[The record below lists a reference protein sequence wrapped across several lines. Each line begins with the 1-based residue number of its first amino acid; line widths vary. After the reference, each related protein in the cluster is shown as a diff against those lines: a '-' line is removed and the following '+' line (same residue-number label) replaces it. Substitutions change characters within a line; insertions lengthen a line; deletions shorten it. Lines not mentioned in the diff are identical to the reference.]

1 MLADVSD
8 APFEGMTIYERHAL
22 PLNATI
28 KEIRF
33 YIQQCHVNHGVVG
46 KHYGC
51 FSSESLAPR

>member
-1 MLADVSD
+1 MPHVSD
-8 APFEGMTIYERHAL
+8 VPFEGMTIYNRHAL

-33 YIQQCHVNHGVVG
+33 YIQQCHVNQGVAG

-51 FSSESLAPR
+51 FSSASLAPR